1 MLHLNQEQ
9 AWNNMLRE
17 NVSINN
23 INNIDNINII
33 AKVAPLS
40 IEQAAA
46 IIKKVMIL

>member
-17 NVSINN
+17 NVS